1 MDCWH
6 CRKTAIG
13 ACRFCGR
20 GICQDHVETLPYV
33 LEIFGRDVTKAL
45 VVEDALYC
53 GACTPRPDP
62 LELPELDAPA
72 SAAQIE
78 PSDDAGT

>member
-1 MDCWH
+1 
-6 CRKTAIG
+6 
-13 ACRFCGR
+13 
-20 GICQDHVETLPYV
+20 
-33 LEIFGRDVTKAL
+33 VTKAL

-72 SAAQIE
+72 RAAQIE

>member
-6 CRKTAIG
+6 CRRTAVG

-20 GICQDHVETLPYV
+20 GICEDHVQTMPFV
-33 LEIFGRDVTKAL
+33 LELFGEPPRAL
-45 VVEDALYC
+45 VVEDALHC

-62 LELPELDAPA
+62 VDLPELDARA
-72 SAAQIE
+72 E
-78 PSDDAGT
+78 PQT